1 MKVTVNGVPA
11 EVDADPD
18 DTLVEM
24 LRDGLGLPGTKLG
37 CGSGV
42 CGACTVL
49 VDGTPLVSCLTP
61 CAAVEGRAV
70 STVEGLAGTHPV
82 QRAFVTHDALQC
94 GYCTPGFVVE
104 AAAFVDNWR
113 ATRGDVTPPRELIAD
128 AMAGHLCRCGA
139 YQGIHEAIGAACRG
153 EHDGGDTAPGR
164 VEAMDKADGSARFTT
179 DVRCAD
185 QLEGVIV
192 RSTRAHARV
201 RVSAPGSAP
210 FVGLLPEDGLVR
222 YVGQPVAAVAART
235 RAAALAE
242 AARVGVTYV
251 PLPSVLEADDA
262 RRPDAPVVYA
272 NRAAK
277 RNAPRSSDVLPGHAP
292 WQGNVR
298 GPTRMNW
305 RGRTAARRIAAARER
320 GDGRLVSATFTT
332 AVQTHTPMEPHACV
346 ARWDDRGELHL
357 YVSTQ
362 AVGKV
367 AGDAARRW
375 GLTAAQVHVTAEHVG
390 GGFGCKVAFTSEIV
404 AAVELARS
412 AGVPVRVVLS
422 RSEELTD
429 GGNRPGT
436 RTELSMLTG
445 ARGELSALSIDTYGD
460 GGTSVASSV
469 ASHARFIY
477 GHGPRRLRDFDVV
490 THRPP
495 GMQFRGPGGPPLCWA
510 LEQAVD
516 ETAHRLGE
524 DPVDV
529 RRRWDGNPKRQ
540 ALYDWAAALPVWRGR
555 PRTGTQRGRFRRGVG
570 VSATNWLYFL
580 DRGTEVELTVEQGV
594 VVARTTVQDIG
605 TGIRTVMADVVRTEL
620 GLPADR
626 VRVDIGRSGTVYGPP
641 SIASRTTASIA
652 PAARDAAVR
661 LRAALRGGGAR
672 GPVLASLDGATGI
685 RVVGRRR
692 RDRRAYITPFTFDE
706 FHTTLGRGF
715 SGAVHVTEVEIDSRL
730 GTIRVTR
737 VWAGIAAGRI
747 YAPPLARSQ
756 CHGGIVQGIGF
767 ALYEQRHTDPST
779 GVVLTDNLED
789 YRVAGIGDAPQV
801 EVHFHQDGF
810 DHVNG
815 HGVGLGEIA
824 TVGVAA
830 SVGNA
835 VHNATGWRPRDL
847 PIRPDRLL
855 EGMSR

>member
-1 MKVTVNGVPA
+1 MDVTVNGVPA
-11 EVDADPD
+11 EVAADPD
-18 DTLVEM
+18 DTLVEL
-24 LRDGLGLPGTKLG
+24 LRDGLGLPGTKLA

-49 VDGTPLVSCLTP
+49 VDGTPVVSCLTP
-61 CAAVEGRAV
+61 CAAVRGRTV
-70 STVEGLAGTHPV
+70 STVEGLAGNHPV
-82 QRAFVTHDALQC
+82 QRAFVAHDALQC

-104 AAAFVDNWR
+104 AAAFVDRWR
-113 ATRGDVTPPRELIAD
+113 AAHGDVAPPRELIAD

-139 YQGIHEAIGAACRG
+139 YQGVYEAIGAACRG
-153 EHDGGDTAPGR
+153 EHDRDEAAPAR
-164 VEAMDKADGSARFTT
+164 IEAMAKADGSARYAT
-179 DVRCAD
+179 DVRFAG

-192 RSTRAHARV
+192 RSARAHARV
-201 RVSAPGSAP
+201 RVSHPGGAP
-210 FVGLLPEDGLVR
+210 FAGLLPQDGIVR
-222 YVGQPVAAVAART
+222 YAGQPVAAVAAPT

-242 AARVGVTYV
+242 AARVEVTYL
-251 PLPSVLEADDA
+251 PLPPVLDAEDA
-262 RRPDAPVVYA
+262 RGPGAPLVYA
-272 NRAAK
+272 TRAV
-277 RNAPRSSDVLPGHAP
+277 RRSAPRSSDVLPSPAP

-298 GPTRMNW
+298 GPTRMDW

-320 GDGRLVSATFTT
+320 GDERLVSATFTT
-332 AVQTHTPMEPHACV
+332 AVQAHTPMEPHACV
-346 ARWDDRGELHL
+346 ARWDERGELHL

-375 GLTAAQVHVTAEHVG
+375 GLKPAQVHVTAEHVG
-390 GGFGCKVAFTSEIV
+390 GGFGCKVAFTREIV
-404 AAVELARS
+404 AAVELARA

-422 RSEELTD
+422 RAEELTD

-436 RTELSMLTG
+436 RTELSLLTG
-445 ARGELSALSIDTYGD
+445 ARGELTALSVDTYGD

-469 ASHARFIY
+469 ASHARFVY
-477 GHGPRRLRDFDVV
+477 GRAPRRLRDFDVV

-495 GMQFRGPGGPPLCWA
+495 GMQFRGPGGPPICWA

-516 ETAHRLGE
+516 EAAHRLGE
-524 DPVDV
+524 DPLDV

-540 ALYDWAAALPVWRGR
+540 ALYDWAAALPVWRDR
-555 PRTGTQRGRFRRGVG
+555 PRTGAQRGRFRRGVG
-570 VSATNWLYFL
+570 VAATNWVYIL
-580 DRGTEVELTVEQGV
+580 DRGTEVELTVERGV
-594 VVARTTVQDIG
+594 VVARTTVQDMG
-605 TGIRTVMADVVRTEL
+605 TGIRTVMAHVVRTEL

-626 VRVDIGRSGTVYGPP
+626 VRVDIGRSGTVHGPP
-641 SIASRTTASIA
+641 SIASRTTASVA
-652 PAARDAAVR
+652 PAARDAAIR
-661 LRAALRGGGAR
+661 LRAALRAGAGR
-672 GPVLASLDGATGI
+672 DSVLPVLDGAAGT

-692 RDRRAYITPFTFDE
+692 RDRRAYLTPFTFDE

-715 SGAVHVTEVEIDSRL
+715 SGAVHVTEVEVDCRL
-730 GTIRVTR
+730 GTVAVTR
-737 VWAGIAAGRI
+737 VWAGIAAGHV

-767 ALYEQRHTDPST
+767 ALHEQRHTDPST

-789 YRVAGIGDAPQV
+789 YRIPGIGDTPRI
-801 EVHFHQDGF
+801 EVHFHQDGW

-847 PIRPDRLL
+847 PVRPDRLL
-855 EGMSR
+855 AGIGR